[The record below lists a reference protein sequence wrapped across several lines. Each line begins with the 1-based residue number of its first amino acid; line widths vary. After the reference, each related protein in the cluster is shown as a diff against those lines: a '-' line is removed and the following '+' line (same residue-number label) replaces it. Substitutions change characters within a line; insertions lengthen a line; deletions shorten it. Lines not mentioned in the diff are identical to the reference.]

1 MDSYLTH
8 YGILGMKWGVR
19 RYQNKD
25 GTLTAIGQNRYGR
38 KMTVKRKTAAR
49 KATAAKKK
57 AAEEKK
63 RSEEQRKD
71 EPRDVKSMSDD
82 EIRQFLNRLD
92 LEKRY
97 LDAVTPKTVEKGQS
111 AVQKYLGQFGSS
123 LASNIATGAAKRVA
137 NSLLDSVF
145 GSENKGKDKKETK
158 TNEDDD
164 DKDRKRREKEQQ
176 KLIRELQDELKKAKN
191 SAASAQSK
199 NAKDNENREKH
210 ANEQQARIRELEDE
224 LKKAKIREQYPQPQR
239 YLLPPG

>member
-49 KATAAKKK
+49 KPTAAKKK

-82 EIRQFLNRLD
+82 EIRQFLNRRD

-97 LDAVTPKTVEKGQS
+97 LDAVAPKMVEKGQS
-111 AVQKYLGQFGSS
+111 AVQKYLTQFGNE
-123 LASNIATGAAKRVA
+123 LASSIAKGAAKRLA
-137 NSLLDSVF
+137 KNLLDSVL
-145 GSENKGKDKKETK
+145 GPEKGGDKKKDKKQ
-158 TNEDDD
+158 DDD
-164 DKDRKRREKEQQ
+164 D
-176 KLIRELQDELKKAKN
+176 
-191 SAASAQSK
+191 
-199 NAKDNENREKH
+199 
-210 ANEQQARIRELEDE
+210 
-224 LKKAKIREQYPQPQR
+224 
-239 YLLPPG
+239 